1 MPPTYPSRILMA
13 SGLFTVL
20 LVGCAQP
27 VKPETTPAAPVT
39 WEPASSVVLEQWT
52 ELVGTT
58 QPPPECIAHI
68 TAPIEG
74 RVVSL
79 LKNAVGEPIHEGD
92 EVKDGDV
99 IAQLDDRIARLNLSN
114 AESAVKT
121 AEQDKVQAQ
130 IALSLAARQLT
141 IYETL
146 KEKNPELAIDNEMK
160 TRQGAEA
167 KARSDLASAELK
179 LDLAAKNVKA
189 GNKQLQL
196 YTLTTPRKGR
206 LGRVQVALGQT
217 LAVGA
222 EIAVVVDL
230 EDQIDVL
237 CFVSQR
243 VAVLLKLDQTAGA
256 GGLDEKADEVRTTDA
271 PGRIVFIAPQ
281 AEAETGCFAVK
292 VRFPNKEAHLR
303 GNVVQRVRV
312 LTLPGKDYL
321 ALPESALLEDQDPP
335 SVEIVE
341 DVKIKKNADGK
352 DEQTGTVRRLI
363 AIVGVQ
369 DRVLHRVAILQLKNP
384 EGKWTGKIED
394 VLFITKNGQG
404 LQTGDAVRLEEE
416 AEPPEKANRDA
427 TAP

>member
-1 MPPTYPSRILMA
+1 MPHYSSRLLMA
-13 SGLFTVL
+13 SGLFAAL
-20 LVGCAQP
+20 LAGCGQAA
-27 VKPETTPAAPVT
+27 KPETTPAAPVK

-58 QPPPECIAHI
+58 QPLPECVAHI
-68 TAPIEG
+68 TAPIDG

-79 LKNAVGEPIHEGD
+79 LKNAAGEAIHEGD
-92 EVKDGDV
+92 EVKAGEV
-99 IAQLDDRIARLNLSN
+99 IAQLDDRIARLSLAK

-121 AEQDKVQAQ
+121 AEQDKTQAKT
-130 IALSLAARQLT
+130 ALNLATDQLARLQ
-141 IYETL
+141 TL
-146 KEKNPELAIDNEMK
+146 K
-160 TRQGAEA
+160 RQDSSLVPDIQMTTAQSSVA
-167 KARSDLASAELK
+167 DFRSKLASAEEK
-179 LDLAAKNVKA
+179 LDQANKDVDTVK
-189 GNKQLQL
+189 KQLQL

-217 LAVGA
+217 LAIGA

-243 VAVLLKLDQTAGA
+243 VAVLLKLGQSADA

-281 AEAETGCFAVK
+281 AEPETGCFAVK

-321 ALPESALLEDQDPP
+321 ALPESALNENQDPP
-335 SVEIVE
+335 SVDIVE
-341 DVKIKKNADGK
+341 DVKTTKNSDGK
-352 DEQTGTVRRLI
+352 DEQTGTVRRLN
-363 AIVGVQ
+363 AVVGVH
-369 DRVLHRVAILQLKNP
+369 DRVLHQVAILQLKDP

-394 VLFITKNGQG
+394 ALFITKNGQG

-416 AEPPEKANRDA
+416 AD
-427 TAP
+427 